1 MLVESGILGFGI
13 LNSTLGIRNSAQKS
27 GIPQHLECLIQVQLT
42 RNPESSIWSP
52 ESTAWNPG
60 SKTLLVYIGRNEHN
74 VRKLKQRRFLRRK
87 SAGSGLFSFLD
98 DGFAKIFSQIVLV
111 RVKKPKNT
119 NLYRQGILEEKGLT
133 SG

>member
-1 MLVESGILGFGI
+1 MESGILGFGI
-13 LNSTLGIRNSAQKS
+13 WNSTLGIWNSAQKS
-27 GIPQHLECLIQVQLT
+27 GIPQHLESVIQVQLR
-42 RNPESSIWSP
+42 RNPESYL
-52 ESTAWNPG
+52 ESRIH
-60 SKTLLVYIGRNEHN
+60 SVESRIEDSLVYIGRNEHN